1 MPTTPPPRRR
11 PGVCHV
17 LLTAPRA
24 PFLVRCCLR
33 CSGNI
38 VIETS
43 FFDGDVL
50 VSQSKVRIFYV

>member
-1 MPTTPPPRRR
+1 
-11 PGVCHV
+11 
-17 LLTAPRA
+17 
-24 PFLVRCCLR
+24 LVRCCLR